1 MSACGKL
8 LMSSLLPQALLDAKL
23 GLDCA
28 QSGDIEK
35 MRAGVLVGTA
45 MGGMQTFTT
54 AIETLHNQVS
64 CPEMSL
70 MSASVTEGII
80 VHDWAGGSSNGTPG
94 QCSRLVDV
102 QRA

>member
-1 MSACGKL
+1 L
-8 LMSSLLPQALLDAKL
+8 LLSQALLDAKL

-70 MSASVTEGII
+70 MSASNTEGAIM
-80 VHDWAGGSSNGTPG
+80 HDRAGE
-94 QCSRLVDV
+94 CSMAFLGHAALWSMFSGCEQGLGV
-102 QRA
+102 